1 MNAQS
6 STKTAVPFTFDRS
19 FDREGGGG
27 PAPAPKRKMM
37 TIEEIEEIRRAAHD
51 AGRQE
56 GEASAARRQA
66 DALDNLAVRVGTLTE
81 QLEAAV
87 EPHRH
92 EAVTLGYVIALK
104 IAQVLV
110 GHHPRAEIEA
120 LITRCVEEQKSEPHL
135 VLRVNDSLH
144 DDIKCFCEK
153 LAATRGFQGRIH
165 IIGEPEIVRGDC
177 TIEWADGGLERRME
191 SAVREID
198 QIVRSYLAAS
208 GDVHSNPPPVE
219 DILRE
224 PDNGQLSLLG
234 ADDKGTN

>member
-1 MNAQS
+1 MNTQS

-19 FDREGGGG
+19 FDREGGGTV
-27 PAPAPKRKMM
+27 PAPKRKMM
-37 TIEEIEEIRRAAHD
+37 TTDEIEEIRRAAHD

-66 DALDNLAVRVGTLTE
+66 DALNNLAFRVETLAG
-81 QLEAAV
+81 QLDTAI

-92 EAVTLGYVIALK
+92 EAVTLGYVVALK
-104 IAQVLV
+104 IAQVLIRQY
-110 GHHPRAEIEA
+110 PRTEIEA
-120 LITRCVEEQKSEPHL
+120 LISQCVEEHKSEPHI

-144 DDIKCFCEK
+144 DEIKSFCDK
-153 LAATRGFQGRIH
+153 IAGTRGFQGRIH
-165 IIGEPEIVRGDC
+165 IIGEPEIIEGDC
-177 TIEWADGGLERRME
+177 MIEWADGGLERRME

-198 QIVRSYLAAS
+198 QIVRAYLTAS

-224 PDNGQLSLLG
+224 PDSGQLSLLG
-234 ADDKGTN
+234 DDDKGTK